1 MIHFISY
8 YDSITN
14 QNNAYFEGGKRTYES
29 AIKQFDDV
37 TIYTR
42 EMLEKEDFYQDNK
55 KILDLKP
62 HAGYCLW
69 KPFYIQKKLSEMND
83 GDMLF
88 YMDVGDILQNG
99 SFKNY
104 LVDVLNKNK
113 GFFLVKTTHT
123 NITWTTKDCFFY
135 MDCDNEKYWYTGQL
149 EAGNIGLIKNT
160 ETVKFV
166 NEWLFF
172 CQDENIL
179 TKNYINE
186 NYKEYCGDNRADQSV
201 LTNLHIK
208 YNIPTV
214 PFPEIQKYIRH

>member
-8 YDSITN
+8 YDSTYN
-14 QNNAYFEGGKRTYES
+14 KDYFDAGLRTYDS

-69 KPFYIQKKLSEMND
+69 KPFYIQKKLSEMNN

-88 YMDVGDILQNG
+88 YMDVGDILKDGQD
-99 SFKNY
+99 FKKFLIY
-104 LVDVLNKNK
+104 VLNNNK
-113 GFFLVKTTHT
+113 GFFLVKTFHS
-123 NITWTTKDCFFY
+123 NITWTTKDCFLY
-135 MDCDNEKYWYTGQL
+135 MDCDSEKYWHSGQL
-149 EAGNIGLIKNT
+149 DAGNIGLTKNEETIK
-160 ETVKFV
+160 FI

-179 TKNYINE
+179 TKKYINE

-208 YNIPTV
+208 YDISSV
-214 PFPEIQKYIRH
+214 PIYEVEKYIRH